1 MIFHTYGN
9 NNTDVIVLIHEVME
23 LTDLIGV
30 LAKAEGPFVWKPE
43 SIE

>member
-23 LTDLIGV
+23 LSELIGV
-30 LAKAEGPFVWKPE
+30 LAKAEGLFVWKPE
-43 SIE
+43 IAE